1 MKLIWLA
8 VVLIAIFMSSM
19 VRSEIRKFTFAAKVK
34 SFTENR
40 VIVEHRGQAYE
51 VKRADVKQKKFLA
64 GDTVDVEING
74 DDIKFKK

>member
-8 VVLIAIFMSSM
+8 VVLIAIFMSSI
-19 VRSEIRKFTFAAKVK
+19 VRSEIRNFTFTAKVK
-34 SFTENR
+34 SFTENM

-51 VKRADVKQKKFLA
+51 VKRSDVKQKKFLA

-74 DDIKFKK
+74 EDIKFKK